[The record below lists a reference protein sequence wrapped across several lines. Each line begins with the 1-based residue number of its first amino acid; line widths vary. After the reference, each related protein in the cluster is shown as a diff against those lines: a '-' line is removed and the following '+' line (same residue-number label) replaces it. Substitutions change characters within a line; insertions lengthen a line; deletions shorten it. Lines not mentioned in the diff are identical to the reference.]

1 MLEKSLTSVMFI
13 LLFGLM
19 AQGQDKPKYLSSIK
33 VNEDSVH
40 AVHYL
45 QKAIRATQAEK
56 EDSIEFYA
64 NEAIQYSRS
73 SGFSRGKADAFLM
86 LANLRNKQD
95 RLPGALRYYFGSARE
110 YDLINDSVA
119 SAQVKI
125 KIGKIYKENGLYQK
139 SLEYYLMAEKSL
151 IENGWDEA
159 ELELLENIGDIYFEL
174 KKYDKAL
181 LYFLRLEKS
190 ILGEKEGNKLPEV
203 YHRIVKCYNALE
215 QYENALVY
223 NQKILG
229 YFRNNGNR
237 TGELIALNNIGFIY
251 NKLGKYEEALAYFE
265 QSQQLEDTMADTI
278 NPATWVNIAIAYQ
291 NMGDE
296 KNALLYMLKAEHIA
310 ETSGSISRAAEMDH
324 LTSMIY
330 FHNEDYYNA
339 LRFNKEAQRLAE
351 ESGEKE
357 LVAATLLTASKI
369 HEALYDF
376 ENAMDT
382 YRQYLTLND
391 SLLMNKAYKENELL
405 EQQFVIERS
414 EREIENLLANEDLQD
429 LEYQR
434 LKLENATKEQQ
445 IDIFRKNDSIQKITI
460 ENQDLEKRRAL
471 QEKLLSEEKLAA
483 EIKDREIKDL
493 KQKEKIQRL
502 NIEKQELVQKEQ
514 ESKIEILNKE
524 KEISDLN
531 LKKIRTR
538 NKFLAGIT
546 LLALVVIYLVY
557 RGMRFAKRTN
567 KMLIKQNN
575 EIERQ
580 RDEIDFERRR
590 SDKLLLNILP
600 EEIAEEL
607 KEKGSATPKQ
617 YQTVSVLFTD
627 FKGFTM
633 IAEKLTP
640 EELVKEL
647 GICFLAFD
655 KIIDKH
661 GLEKIKTIGDAYMC
675 AGGIPVENSTNP
687 VAIVKAGLEI
697 KEYMEKLKAER
708 EAKGEAFWELRI
720 GIHTGSVV
728 AGVVGKNKFAYDIWG
743 DAVNTA
749 SRMESSGIP
758 GKVNISGTTYSL
770 VKDKFR
776 CTYRGKVKAKNKG
789 EIDMYIVEGEA

>member
-1 MLEKSLTSVMFI
+1 MLKKSLTSVVFI
-13 LLFGLM
+13 FLFGLM
-19 AQGQDKPKYLSSIK
+19 AYGQAKPGYLSLID
-33 VNEDSVH
+33 VNEDSVR
-40 AVHYL
+40 AVEYL
-45 QKAIRATQAEK
+45 RKAYQAVQAEK
-56 EDSIEFYA
+56 EDSIGFYA
-64 NEAIQYSRS
+64 NEAINYSRS
-73 SGFSRGKADAFLM
+73 CGYSQGKAEAFLI

-95 RLPGALRYYFGSARE
+95 RLPRALRYYFGSARE
-110 YDLINDSVA
+110 YDMMGDSIT
-119 SAQVKI
+119 SAKVKI

-139 SLEYYLMAEKSL
+139 SLEYYLVAEKSL
-151 IENGWDEA
+151 IKNGWDESK
-159 ELELLENIGDIYFEL
+159 LHLLENIGAIYFEL
-174 KKYDKAL
+174 KQYDKAL
-181 LYFLRLEKS
+181 LYYRRLEKS
-190 ILGEKEGNKLPEV
+190 VINENVPDRLPEV
-203 YHRIVKCYNALE
+203 YHYIVQCYNALE
-215 QYENALVY
+215 QYDKALEY
-223 NQKILG
+223 NQKILEYERKKG
-229 YFRNNGNR
+229 DRA
-237 TGELIALNNIGFIY
+237 GELLALNNIGFIY
-251 NKLGKYEEALAYFE
+251 NKLGKYEEALGYFE
-265 QSQQLEDTMADTI
+265 QSQILEETISDTI
-278 NPATWVNIAIAYQ
+278 NPATWVNIAIVYQ
-291 NMGDE
+291 NLGDE
-296 KNALLYMLKAEHIA
+296 KNALFYMLKAENIA
-310 ETSGSISRAAEMDH
+310 ESSGDIARAAEMDH
-324 LTSMIY
+324 LTSVIY
-330 FHNEDYYNA
+330 YNNEDYYNA
-339 LRFNKEAQRLAE
+339 LRFNKEAQRLAK
-351 ESGEKE
+351 ESGKME
-357 LVAATLLTASKI
+357 LLAAALLTSSKI

-376 ENAMDT
+376 ENAMGT

-391 SLLMNKAYKENELL
+391 SLLMDKAYKENELL

-445 IDIFRKNDSIQKITI
+445 IDIFRKSDSLQKITI
-460 ENQDLEKRRAL
+460 ENQDLEKRRVL
-471 QEKLLSEEKLAA
+471 QEKLLTEEKLAA

-493 KQKEKIQRL
+493 RQKEKIQQL

-531 LKKIRTR
+531 LKKIQAR
-538 NKFLAGIT
+538 NKFLGGII
-546 LLALVVIYLVY
+546 LLALIVIYLVF

-567 KMLIKQNN
+567 KILIKQNN

-580 RDEIDFERRR
+580 RDEIDYERKR

-600 EEIAEEL
+600 GEIAEEL
-607 KEKGSATPKQ
+607 KEKGSATAKQ
-617 YQTVSVLFTD
+617 YETVSVLFTD

-647 GICFLAFD
+647 DICFLAFD

-675 AGGIPVENSTNP
+675 AGGIPVENTTNP
-687 VAIVKAGLEI
+687 VDIVKAGLEI
-697 KEYMEKLKAER
+697 KDYMENLKAER

-770 VKDKFR
+770 VKDKFQ

-789 EIDMYIVEGEA
+789 EIDMYIVEGEI

>member
-1 MLEKSLTSVMFI
+1 MLRKSLTSVLFI
-13 LLFGLM
+13 ILFGLIGH
-19 AQGQDKPKYLSSIK
+19 GQDNPTNLSMLGT
-33 VNEDSVH
+33 NEDSVR
-40 AVHYL
+40 AVVYL
-45 QKAIRATQAEK
+45 QKANLAVQSNK
-56 EDSIEFYA
+56 EDSIEIYA
-64 NEAIQYSRS
+64 NQAIKYSRS
-73 SGFSRGKADAFLM
+73 SGFSRGKADAFLI
-86 LANLRNKQD
+86 LANLRDKQD
-95 RLPGALRYYFGSARE
+95 RLPRALRYYFGSARE
-110 YDLINDSVA
+110 YDMISDSI
-119 SAQVKI
+119 SSSKVKI
-125 KIGKIYKENGLYQK
+125 KIAKIYKENGLFQK
-139 SLEYYLMAEKSL
+139 SLEYYLIAEKSL
-151 IENGWDEA
+151 LKNGWNES
-159 ELELLENIGDIYFEL
+159 ELKLLENIGDIYFEL
-174 KKYDKAL
+174 KQYNKAL
-181 LYFLRLEKS
+181 FYFLRLEKS
-190 ILGEKEGNKLPEV
+190 IVSENEKSRLTEV
-203 YHRIVKCYNALE
+203 YHYIVKCYNALG
-215 QYENALVY
+215 QYENALGY
-223 NQKILG
+223 NQKILE
-229 YFRNNGNR
+229 YHRKNGNHAE
-237 TGELIALNNIGFIY
+237 ELVALNNIGFIC
-251 NKLGKYEEALAYFE
+251 NKLGNYEEALAYFE
-265 QSQQLEDTMADTI
+265 QSQQLEETMSDTI
-278 NPATWVNIAIAYQ
+278 NPATWVNIAIVYQ
-291 NMGDE
+291 NLGDE
-296 KNALLYMLKAEHIA
+296 KNALFYMLKAEGIA
-310 ETSGSISRAAEMDH
+310 EASGDIARAAEMDH
-324 LTSMIY
+324 LTSVIY
-330 FHNEDYYNA
+330 FNNEDFYNA
-339 LRFNKEAQRLAE
+339 LRFNKEARRLAA
-351 ESGEKE
+351 ESGDME
-357 LVAATLLTASKI
+357 LVAATLLTSSKI

-391 SLLMNKAYKENELL
+391 SLLMDKAYKENELL
-405 EQQFVIERS
+405 EQQFIIERS

-471 QEKLLSEEKLAA
+471 QEKLLTEEKLAA

-493 KQKEKIQRL
+493 KQKEKIQQL

-531 LKKIRTR
+531 LRKIQAR
-538 NKFLAGIT
+538 NKFLGGII
-546 LLALVVIYLVY
+546 LLALIVIYLVF

-567 KMLIKQNN
+567 KILIKQNN

-580 RDEIDFERRR
+580 RDEIDYERRR

-647 GICFLAFD
+647 DICFLAFD
-655 KIIDKH
+655 RIIDKH

-675 AGGIPVENSTNP
+675 AGGIPVENTTNP
-687 VAIVKAGLEI
+687 IDIVKAGLEI
-697 KEYMEKLKAER
+697 KEYMDNLKAER

-770 VKDKFR
+770 VKDKFK

-789 EIDMYIVEGEA
+789 EIDMYIVEGET